1 MEGVVVNSC
10 DITERKGREQALE
23 ETKGRLESL
32 FDESPDMINL
42 HDADGNI
49 IDPNPRLCEETGY
62 DKSTLTGMAVWDIDE
77 RADPETARAH
87 WQSMDQDDELTV
99 EGRYRRKDG
108 STFPVEVHT
117 RRHDMD
123 DEARFIVVSRDI
135 SERKAREEQLEQFAS
150 VVSHDLRNPLHVA
163 GANLEL
169 AREDCESD
177 HLDRV
182 EDAHERMSTLIDDL
196 LQLARDGN
204 QVNDAEA
211 IDLATLVTECWQT
224 VETEA
229 ATLRADSD
237 CTVHADRS
245 RLKQLFEN
253 LLRNAVE
260 HGGESVTVTVGTLAD
275 GFYVQDD
282 GPGVPAEIGDAV
294 FEPGW
299 SNLAEGTGFGLSIA
313 RKVADAHGWSL
324 DYAATETGGARFEIT
339 GVEVTR

>member
-1 MEGVVVNSC
+1 
-10 DITERKGREQALE
+10 
-23 ETKGRLESL
+23 
-32 FDESPDMINL
+32 
-42 HDADGNI
+42 
-49 IDPNPRLCEETGY
+49 
-62 DKSTLTGMAVWDIDE
+62 
-77 RADPETARAH
+77 
-87 WQSMDQDDELTV
+87 
-99 EGRYRRKDG
+99 
-108 STFPVEVHT
+108 
-117 RRHDMD
+117 MD

-229 ATLRADSD
+229 ATLRADID

-260 HGGESVTVTVGTLAD
+260 HGGESVTVTVGALAD

-313 RKVADAHGWSL
+313 RQVADAHGWSL
-324 DYAATETGGARFEIT
+324 DHAATETGGARFEIT